1 MSTSLQ
7 KTPQEYASSV
17 NMSRISKNLGWCSLP
32 KTPAKAKLQLFFF
45 QTPQNSQPHPPNQP
59 TNQPTNQR
67 TKWHRFGRS
76 WKSGIDSKTN
86 VAVPWIKEDGN
97 GSKSSEMRSRW
108 KIPYVKIRDFCFAW
122 IYHMSYV
129 WRIFNCF
136 LCFNS
141 CSKDLL
147 LYGFLVEYVEVEVEM
162 DSISDFSF
170 WAPLVPIAHEIIAM
184 MLTMMVATMNAEM
197 MVPNV

>member
-7 KTPQEYASSV
+7 KLHKNTHLVWICLESLKTLV
-17 NMSRISKNLGWCSLP
+17 GVHSKKPLP
-32 KTPAKAKLQLFFF
+32 KPNFNCFSSKLLKIPNLTP
-45 QTPQNSQPHPPNQP
+45 
-59 TNQPTNQR
+59 PTNQR
-67 TKWHRFGRS
+67 TNRPSDIVLAVLESQASIPKRTLQCLGSRRMAMAASHGKCEADEKFHMSRFVILFRM
-76 WKSGIDSKTN
+76 N
-86 VAVPWIKEDGN
+86 L
-97 GSKSSEMRSRW
+97 
-108 KIPYVKIRDFCFAW
+108 
-122 IYHMSYV
+122 SYV

-162 DSISDFSF
+162 DSISDVSF

>member
-1 MSTSLQ
+1 
-7 KTPQEYASSV
+7 
-17 NMSRISKNLGWCSLP
+17 MSRISKNLGWCSLQ

-45 QTPQNSQPHPPNQP
+45 QTPQNSQPQPPP
-59 TNQPTNQR
+59 QPTNQR
-67 TKWHRFGRS
+67 TNRPSDIVLAVLESQASIPKRTLQCLGSRRMAMAASHGKCEADEKFHMSRFVILFRM
-76 WKSGIDSKTN
+76 N
-86 VAVPWIKEDGN
+86 L
-97 GSKSSEMRSRW
+97 
-108 KIPYVKIRDFCFAW
+108 
-122 IYHMSYV
+122 SYV

-162 DSISDFSF
+162 DSISDVSF